1 MCRKTRSLALT
12 LLIPLLFSGEQFAH
26 AKKMYRWVDENGKV
40 YFSDVVP
47 PDQVQH
53 KRETRNENARVLDVV
68 EKAKSAEELEQ
79 QKRLDELRKEQEK
92 IIAKQ
97 AADDKVLLS
106 TYRSIEDMHKA
117 LDNKLALMDGEK
129 KMLEGNKQ
137 RLEQQ
142 LLQQQ
147 QQAAN
152 LERNAQKMP
161 EKLLAEINSTRQQIE
176 QNVQEMAR
184 YESNRQGVEKD
195 FKASV
200 ARFEFLTQADK
211 GGEPKP
217 VNPQPD
223 NTPNELGLF
232 SCKDVAQCDKAWKI
246 AGEFVYK
253 YANTRHD
260 VENEKLIMTAA
271 PFNDE
276 DLSLSVSRLDKG
288 VVQQIFLDLRCK
300 ASNIGKELCNSDK
313 AQAIRK
319 GFAAYIQLQ
328 LASDK

>member
-1 MCRKTRSLALT
+1 MCRKTSPIALI
-12 LLIPLLFSGEQFAH
+12 LLIPLLLSSVQFAH

-68 EKAKSAEELEQ
+68 EKAKTAEELEK
-79 QKRLDELRKEQEK
+79 QKHLDALRKEQEK

-97 AADDKVLLS
+97 QADDKVLLS
-106 TYRSIEDMHKA
+106 TYRSVDDMNKA
-117 LDNKLALMDGEK
+117 LDSKLALMDGEK

-176 QNVQEMAR
+176 QNVQEMAH
-184 YESNRQGVEKD
+184 YESNRQGVEKE
-195 FKASV
+195 FKASI
-200 ARFEFLTQADK
+200 ARFQFLTADK
-211 GGEPKP
+211 GDEPKS

-223 NTPNELGLF
+223 NAPNELGLF
-232 SCKDVAQCDKAWKI
+232 SCKDAAQCDKAWKI

-288 VVQQIFLDLRCK
+288 AVQEIFLDLRCK
-300 ASNIGKELCNSDK
+300 ASNLGKELCNSEK

-319 GFAAYIQLQ
+319 GFATYIQLQ

>member
-1 MCRKTRSLALT
+1 MCRKTSSSALI
-12 LLIPLLFSGEQFAH
+12 LLIPLLFSGLQLAH

-53 KRETRNENARVLDVV
+53 KRETRNEKARVLDVV
-68 EKAKSAEELEQ
+68 DKAKSAEELEQ
-79 QKRLDELRKEQEK
+79 QKRLDALRKEQEK

-184 YESNRQGVEKD
+184 YESNKQGVEKE
-195 FKASV
+195 FKASI
-200 ARFEFLTQADK
+200 ARFEFLTQASK
-211 GGEPKP
+211 TGQP
-217 VNPQPD
+217 NPINQPTD
-223 NTPNELGLF
+223 NTPNQLGLF
-232 SCKDVAQCDKAWKI
+232 TCKDAAQCDKAWKI

-253 YANTRHD
+253 YANTGHD

-276 DLSLSVSRLDKG
+276 DLSLSVSRLEKAG
-288 VVQQIFLDLRCK
+288 IQQIFLDLRCK
-300 ASNIGKELCNSDK
+300 ASNIGKELCNSEK
-313 AQAIRK
+313 AQSIRR
-319 GFAAYIQLQ
+319 GFAAYLQLQ
-328 LASDK
+328 LASDQ

>member
-1 MCRKTRSLALT
+1 MPRQSCSC
-12 LLIPLLFSGEQFAH
+12 LLILLLPLFLGGMQFAH

-53 KRETRNENARVLDVV
+53 KRETRNEKARVLDVV
-68 EKAKSAEELEQ
+68 EKAKSAEEIEQ
-79 QKRLDELRKEQEK
+79 QKRLDVLRKEQEK

-97 AADDKVLLS
+97 AAEDKVLLS
-106 TYRSIEDMHKA
+106 TYRTVEDMHKA
-117 LDNKLALMDGEK
+117 LDNKLALMASEK
-129 KMLEGNKQ
+129 AGLEGNKQ

-152 LERNAQKMP
+152 LERNAQKVP
-161 EKLLAEINSTRQQIE
+161 DKLLADIKSTRQQIE
-176 QNVQEMAR
+176 QNIQEMAR
-184 YESNRQGVEKD
+184 YESNKQGVEKE
-195 FKASV
+195 FKASI
-200 ARFEFLTQADK
+200 ARFEFLNQSNNVGQTKPSGQPAD
-211 GGEPKP
+211 
-217 VNPQPD
+217 NA
-223 NTPNELGLF
+223 PNELGLYT
-232 SCKDVAQCDKAWKI
+232 CKDAAQCDKAWKI
-246 AGEFVYK
+246 AGDFVYK
-253 YANTRHD
+253 YATTSRD

-276 DLSLSVSRLDKG
+276 DLSLSVSRLEKAG
-288 VVQQIFLDLRCK
+288 VQQIFLDLRCK
-300 ASNIGKELCNSDK
+300 ASNIGKELCNSEK

-328 LASDK
+328 LASDQ